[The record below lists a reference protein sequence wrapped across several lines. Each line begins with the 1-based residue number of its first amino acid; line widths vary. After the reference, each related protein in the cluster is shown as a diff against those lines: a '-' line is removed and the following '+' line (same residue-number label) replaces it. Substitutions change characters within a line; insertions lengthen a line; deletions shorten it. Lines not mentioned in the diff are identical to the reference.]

1 MDKFDYNAYKAF
13 TSGNGG
19 FTPLSVDYSGVGQ
32 LNPTSFI
39 DNLNARGMLFN
50 STNNTF
56 GIGSKVADVADKAAD
71 AGSKAAEGTSW
82 FGNNGIIGG
91 VGTAINGI
99 ANLWGAYNSF
109 TQGKQQLDLMKEQN
123 ALMREQYETE
133 TARYNKRE
141 AERDA
146 ANADFRNTANSVY
159 QQFAHNYETPQK
171 RESVVE
177 RN

>member
-1 MDKFDYNAYKAF
+1 MDEFNLSSSAINSINRNAF
-13 TSGNGG
+13 NNISQVPQFNFVGTSNYLNSLSNPATQSVLFQGAGNAA
-19 FTPLSVDYSGVGQ
+19 S
-32 LNPTSFI
+32 N
-39 DNLNARGMLFN
+39 
-50 STNNTF
+50 
-56 GIGSKVADVADKAAD
+56 AAD

-109 TQGKQQLDLMKEQN
+109 TQGKKQLDLMKEQN
-123 ALMREQYETE
+123 ELMRAQYNEETK
-133 TARYNKRE
+133 RYNKRE